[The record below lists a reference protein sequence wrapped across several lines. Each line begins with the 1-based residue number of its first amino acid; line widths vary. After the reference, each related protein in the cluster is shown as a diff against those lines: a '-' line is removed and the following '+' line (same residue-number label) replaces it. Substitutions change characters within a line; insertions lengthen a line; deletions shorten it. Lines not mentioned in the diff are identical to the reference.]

1 MPKELR
7 IVYHFRDKISREVRK
22 KLGVYPGAVYGDA
35 VGAAMGFILEQCEHP
50 KKPRVG

>member
-22 KLGVYPGAVYGDA
+22 KLGVCPGVIYG
-35 VGAAMGFILEQCEHP
+35 VQLEQHG
-50 KKPRVG
+50 VYLGTM